1 MSDKLKRRNPVA
13 RSPLLRKG
21 GVHEKSVSAKR
32 RQQKLSDNCL
42 LDDWREE
49 LEFEREMKSI
59 IDQIKVDD
67 AFLLIGIWNLYPQQA
82 SVVPIVFR

>member
-1 MSDKLKRRNPVA
+1 MPDIPRRRNPVA

-21 GVHEKSVSAKR
+21 GVHEKNTSAKR
-32 RQQKLSDNCL
+32 QQQKLNDNRL

-59 IDQIKVDD
+59 IDLLQVDD
-67 AFLLIGIWNLYPQQA
+67 VCFKEKYVEYELSTDL
-82 SVVPIVFR
+82 SRT